1 MPHIKRAVEG
11 AKIGNSPRT
20 KRILPN
26 PRACEKDFKG
36 SDSIEQ
42 AVTDIETENDLQG
55 DLHRSSANT
64 LLRTRHELMPG
75 KGKGKLR
82 ASFQFWSALRLRR
95 QRGGPAQHRELI
107 RTGIARVS
115 FQRSPAS

>member
-64 LLRTRHELMPG
+64 LLRTRQELMPG
-75 KGKGKLR
+75 KGKGELSVLECAETETPTWRSRTTSRAYQDGDCARIIPTLPGKLD
-82 ASFQFWSALRLRR
+82 
-95 QRGGPAQHRELI
+95 
-107 RTGIARVS
+107 
-115 FQRSPAS
+115 